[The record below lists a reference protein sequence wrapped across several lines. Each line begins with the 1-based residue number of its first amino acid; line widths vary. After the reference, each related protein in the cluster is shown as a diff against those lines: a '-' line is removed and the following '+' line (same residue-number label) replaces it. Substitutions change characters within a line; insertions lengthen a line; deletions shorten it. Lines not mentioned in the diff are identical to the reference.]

1 MDELVAAH
9 EAYLQQ
15 IDSVALLDPEKK
27 FANMKLLNE
36 RMDKLDEAYK
46 ADAEV
51 AKDIIFEGARRNEE
65 LRQIKSENE
74 THCGAILTLEKQVKE
89 LMNNMKRAEGHIYSA
104 GDISALN
111 GRIENPK
118 RKMIS
123 FDENQRSLLEKKES
137 LNSNGFQEISH
148 HEYKDDH

>member
-1 MDELVAAH
+1 M
-9 EAYLQQ
+9 
-15 IDSVALLDPEKK
+15 SVWI
-27 FANMKLLNE
+27 NG
-36 RMDKLDEAYK
+36 EAYK

-104 GDISALN
+104 GDNGALN
-111 GRIENPK
+111 GRIENLEK
-118 RKMIS
+118 NDN
-123 FDENQRSLLEKKES
+123 FYENQRSLLEKRIIE
-137 LNSNGFQEISH
+137 LERFQEISH
-148 HEYKDDH
+148 HEYRMTINKKAPYKCPVIWIR